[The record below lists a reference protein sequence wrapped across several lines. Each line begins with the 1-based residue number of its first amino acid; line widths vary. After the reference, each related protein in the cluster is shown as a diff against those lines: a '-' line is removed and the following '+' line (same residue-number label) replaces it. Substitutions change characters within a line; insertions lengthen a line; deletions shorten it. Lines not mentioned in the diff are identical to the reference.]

1 MGDRVL
7 QLEVRW
13 YWLNAKVVRQGTG
26 SASLTSRASL
36 LLMSLL
42 EGAELRVT
50 GLICWPIGWALEM
63 QFRSKMTRPHTT
75 IHMDQRAGVLVRHIY
90 GLPHLSSWV
99 ALGTYSG

>member
-1 MGDRVL
+1 M
-7 QLEVRW
+7 W

-50 GLICWPIGWALEM
+50 GLICWSVGWAECVFHVL
-63 QFRSKMTRPHTT
+63 FSRPNTT
-75 IHMDQRAGVLVRHIY
+75 
-90 GLPHLSSWV
+90 P
-99 ALGTYSG
+99 